1 MDQVIDP
8 RDEAEYRRRL
18 AEGHLE
24 MALKALRRGELPSS
38 IQHSQLAAE
47 NAAKAIIA
55 IYETPTWSH
64 DPSPQLLEIE
74 MRVDEELRPSLRE
87 LAEIVG
93 RLAPEHGRS
102 TYGEPDRGRTPWEIY
117 THREAESI
125 LGDAER
131 AVEIMRRL
139 LGELLG

>member
-1 MDQVIDP
+1 MKPSIGGGLLRAILRWPQRPWGVGSSPP
-8 RDEAEYRRRL
+8 RFNTPNWP
-18 AEGHLE
+18 
-24 MALKALRRGELPSS
+24 LR
-38 IQHSQLAAE
+38 
-47 NAAKAIIA
+47 
-55 IYETPTWSH
+55 
-64 DPSPQLLEIE
+64 
-74 MRVDEELRPSLRE
+74 MRLRPQLRE

-131 AVEIMRRL
+131 AVIIMRRL